1 MNSSLYASYK
11 VMENNEGQAVQTIP
25 SYEVAKMMEK
35 EHWEVLRMLE
45 GCEKPRIVGIIPTI
59 EQTEELLVAD
69 YFIESTYDDRGRQLR
84 CYECTKLGCDLLAN
98 KMTGEKGILF
108 TARYVKRFNEILENP
123 LLNASKELQ
132 AIFMID
138 RKQQVIESR
147 VGAIEEKMTVDYEL
161 AENLRTAVNT
171 RAVHLL
177 EGKYSEAYKK
187 LSKKLFSELYRDI
200 KGAFKVNSYKNIS
213 LKNYDKALNYIEKW
227 KPSLMLQYA
236 IQGANGQVKLDEM
249 ECVTNG

>member
-1 MNSSLYASYK
+1 MSDLYASYK
-11 VMENNEGQAVQTIP
+11 VMESNEGQAVQTIP
-25 SYEVAKMMEK
+25 SYEIAEMMDR
-35 EHWEVLRMLE
+35 EHWKVLRMLI
-45 GCEKPRIVGIIPTI
+45 GTTKDIGIIPTLANNEI
-59 EQTEELLVAD
+59 VVSD
-69 YFIESTYDDRGRQLR
+69 YFIESSYKDASGKENK
-84 CYECTKLGCDLLAN
+84 CYEVTKLGCDLLAN

-108 TARYVKRFNEILENP
+108 TAKYVKKFNQMIENP
-123 LLNASKELQ
+123 LENASKELQ

-177 EGKYSEAYKK
+177 EGKYSEAYKR

-213 LKNYDKALNYIEKW
+213 LKNYDKALSYIEKW

-249 ECVTNG
+249 ECVTNE

>member
-1 MNSSLYASYK
+1 MNSSLYESYK
-11 VMENNEGQAVQTIP
+11 VMESNEGQAVKTIP

-35 EHWEVLRMLE
+35 EHWEVLRML
-45 GCEKPRIVGIIPTI
+45 GGSKDVVGIIPI
-59 EQTEELLVAD
+59 LRKHSSEVSK
-69 YFIESTYDDRGRQLR
+69 YFIESTYKVEGNNKTYK
-84 CYECTKLGCDLLAN
+84 CYECTKLGCDMLAN

-108 TARYVKRFNEILENP
+108 TAKYVERFNEMVENP
-123 LLNASKELQ
+123 FLNASKELQ